1 VTDFLVSANRRSAGY
16 FQPVVATSDT
26 PAVLGSPIAGGIAAY
41 QGNGECVFKGES
53 VDGEVSLAKVVSSSA
68 SGVTQDTF
76 HSWVAGSLASH
87 CTSQIDGL
95 IATKSALNVFNSG
108 TFIRNAGCWAN
119 GVDLSCASPWNSTGG
134 SQRAGTLVSR
144 RHVLF
149 CKHASFY
156 PAINASMLFVS
167 PDSTPVYRTL
177 TAISP
182 IANADIVVGVL
193 DSDVPESISFAKVM
207 PSNYTAYLPG
217 LDGVSSIPVMTLNQ
231 SDRASVASLGGLGA
245 SFDNIYP
252 AVYPNY
258 AGTIVVGDSGN
269 PTLLIINGSP
279 TLLGVFTWGGYGGGA
294 NVAAYATAINSAMS
308 SLGGGYS
315 LTSVNLT
322 GFPTY

>member
-1 VTDFLVSANRRSAGY
+1 MIASLNHPVSCGTPTTAFSRQHAKRSLADRSFAIEASEVRRVTSSGGTSLITVGAKVFSRKTTAGYVTDFLVSANRRSAGY

-156 PAINASMLFVS
+156 PAINASMIFW
-167 PDSTPVYRTL
+167 
-177 TAISP
+177 A
-182 IANADIVVGVL
+182 
-193 DSDVPESISFAKVM
+193 
-207 PSNYTAYLPG
+207 
-217 LDGVSSIPVMTLNQ
+217 SS
-231 SDRASVASLGGLGA
+231 AG
-245 SFDNIYP
+245 
-252 AVYPNY
+252 PN
-258 AGTIVVGDSGN
+258 V
-269 PTLLIINGSP
+269 
-279 TLLGVFTWGGYGGGA
+279 
-294 NVAAYATAINSAMS
+294 VAAKKSAVRCKRPH
-308 SLGGGYS
+308 G
-315 LTSVNLT
+315 SVL
-322 GFPTY
+322 